1 MALTAYGVN
10 HPLAVKLWAKKL
22 FQEAL
27 ADTFFAK
34 FMGTSSSS
42 LIQIKDEA
50 SKGAGDRI
58 TIGLRMQLTG
68 DGVQGDGTLE
78 GNEEALAT
86 YSDNLLIDQLRHAV
100 RSAGKMSEQRIPFNV
115 RDEAKA
121 GLKDWWQNRLD
132 TWFFNQLGGNTAVL
146 DSRYTGNQPA
156 IAPDAAHRLFV
167 TGATDEGLGST
178 NVFTLNM
185 IDKCVETAKTLNQLT
200 PSSPIIRPL
209 RINGDDKYAMFL
221 HPYQVYDLRTN
232 TNSGQWLDITKA
244 AMTGGQVKDNP
255 IYTGALGEYNGVVLY
270 QAQRVPTGVNS
281 TTGAAIPTVRR
292 AIFAGAQAGVM
303 GYGKNGS
310 DSEMDWNEEMFD
322 YGNQLGVEAGLI
334 AGLKKT
340 RFNNAD
346 FGTIVVSSYANKH

>member
-1 MALTAYGVN
+1 MALSQYGVN

-34 FMGTSSSS
+34 FMGTSSAS
-42 LIQIKDEA
+42 LIQIKDET

-86 YSDNLLIDQLRHAV
+86 YTDNLFIDQLRHAV
-100 RSAGKMSEQRIPFNV
+100 RSAGKMSEQRIPFSV

-121 GLKDWWQNRLD
+121 GLKDWWQGRLD
-132 TWFFNQLGGNTAVL
+132 TWFFNQLGGNTAAI
-146 DSRYTGNQPA
+146 DTRYTGNQAA
-156 IAPDAAHRLFV
+156 IAPDANHQLFV
-167 TGATDEGLGST
+167 TGANDQALGAG
-178 NVFTLNM
+178 NVFTLSM
-185 IDKCVETAKTLNQLT
+185 IDKCVETAKTLNQQG
-200 PSSPIIRPL
+200 SSAPIIRPL
-209 RINGDDKYAMFL
+209 RIDGEDKYAMFL
-221 HPYQVYDLRTN
+221 HPYQVYDLRTS
-232 TNSGQWLDITKA
+232 TNAGQWLDIQKA
-244 AMTGGQVKDNP
+244 AMTGGKVEKNP

-270 QAQRVPTGVNS
+270 QSQRVPTGVNS
-281 TTGAAIPTVRR
+281 GTNAAIPTVRR

-303 GYGKNGS
+303 AYGKNGS
-310 DSEMDWNEEMFD
+310 DSEMDWNEELFD

-340 RFNNAD
+340 RFNNQD
-346 FGTIVVSSYANKH
+346 FGTIVVSSYAAKH